1 MLALLV
7 ALAGVTDSLPPLVST
22 AWLADRLAD
31 PALVVLHI
39 SDPRGRAAYDS
50 VHIPGARFLDLF
62 TELVAPPQPGGLT
75 FELPSAAQLDSVLEA
90 KGVSDGSLVV
100 VYSPSG
106 NLVPTARTFF
116 TLEYAGLRGRVAML
130 DGGLGAW
137 TREGR
142 PTAAGVPVVTRG
154 TFTPRLQPA
163 MVVDAAWIAER
174 LHRPGVAIVDARAPN
189 FYNGAET
196 RQARSGRIPG
206 ADNLPFNAVI
216 GPDGQFRSADS
227 LRTLLVAAGARPG
240 DTVVTYC
247 HIGQQASLAWFT
259 ARLLGYHAMLYDGSF
274 QDWSARLDLPVEVP
288 PTPPPGTSSPSP
300 SGRSPL

>member
-1 MLALLV
+1 MLPVLLALAAAV
-7 ALAGVTDSLPPLVST
+7 DSLPPLVTT

-39 SDPRGRAAYDS
+39 SDPRGRAAFDS

-75 FELPSAAQLDSVLEA
+75 FELPSVAQLDSVLEA
-90 KGVSDGSLVV
+90 KGVSDGSSVV

-106 NLVPTARTFF
+106 NLTPTARAFF

-142 PTAAGVPVVTRG
+142 PTATGEPVVTRG
-154 TFTPRLQPA
+154 TFTPHLQPA
-163 MVVDAAWIAER
+163 MVVDAAWIAAR
-174 LHRPGVAIVDARAPN
+174 LRQPGVAIVDARTPN

-206 ADNLPFNAVI
+206 AGNLPFNTVV
-216 GPDGQFRSADS
+216 GSDGQFRPTDS
-227 LRTLLVAAGARPG
+227 LRTLLVAAGAHPG

-259 ARLLGYHAMLYDGSF
+259 ARLLGYRAMLYDGSF
-274 QDWSARLDLPVEVP
+274 QDWSARLELPVESP
-288 PTPPPGTSSPSP
+288 PSPQSGTGSPPPPH
-300 SGRSPL
+300 RSLR